1 MVNERVQVLLPEG
14 SSQRYYTVTSE
25 LNIGYSDFSS
35 FSLLMMFRPTEPEA
49 EDDEE
54 QIESSE
60 VIAGPVEIYRE
71 EVNEVESSKKK
82 RNKPIQGRQITGKMS
97 ECGTN
102 RYFFMIRILGYGFKI
117 QYA

>member
-1 MVNERVQVLLPEG
+1 LVNERVQVPLPEV
-14 SSQRYYTVTSE
+14 SSERYYTVTSE

-35 FSLLMMFRPTEPEA
+35 SSLLMMFRPTEPEA
-49 EDDEE
+49 EDEEE

-71 EVNEVESSKKK
+71 EVNEVESSKK

-102 RYFFMIRILGYGFKI
+102 RYFFMTMILGYGFQI
-117 QYA
+117 Q

>member
-49 EDDEE
+49 EDEEE

-71 EVNEVESSKKK
+71 EVNEVESSKK
-82 RNKPIQGRQITGKMS
+82 N
-97 ECGTN
+97 GTN
-102 RYFFMIRILGYGFKI
+102 RYKDDKLLEKCRNVARTAIFSW
-117 QYA
+117 